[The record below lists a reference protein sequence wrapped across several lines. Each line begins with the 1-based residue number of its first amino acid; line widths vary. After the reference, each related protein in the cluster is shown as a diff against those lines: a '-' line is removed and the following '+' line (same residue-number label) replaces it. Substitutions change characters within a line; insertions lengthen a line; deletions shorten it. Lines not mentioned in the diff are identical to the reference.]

1 MDNGTYEWWQP
12 TQTYSLRD
20 VVSEMGCDCLEVIR
34 DIEKMLLEGREV
46 SLTDLQPI
54 LDRIRKE
61 VVLKLAREK
70 AARED
75 KIDLTEFETF
85 RAMCGGV

>member
-1 MDNGTYEWWQP
+1 MHNGTYEWWRP

-20 VVSEMGCDCLEVIR
+20 VVDGMGCDCLDVIWDIQKRLREGQEVA
-34 DIEKMLLEGREV
+34 
-46 SLTDLQPI
+46 LTDLQPI

-61 VVLKLAREK
+61 VVLTLAREK

-75 KIDLTEFETF
+75 QIDLAEFETF
-85 RAMCGGV
+85 RAMGG